1 MDTWSALW
9 VLLAWC
15 FSTRA
20 SWIDAVL
27 STYTETERSSEW
39 QPWYSLET
47 LKLVFNVSSEYQSCH
62 PDDLSVSVYI
72 CVSSCLWVDT
82 KGFVPSLPEWCMIF
96 FFWPLH
102 WLHNERDGV
111 SNHQPHDR
119 LRNRLFRCRSKKKT
133 KLRVTGL
140 GAGNWTGT
148 GEFPGQRASNAENVS
163 IWLRHF
169 ELVGGC
175 AFWAQI
181 PHKF

>member
-1 MDTWSALW
+1 MDVWSALW

-27 STYTETERSSEW
+27 STYIS
-39 QPWYSLET
+39 
-47 LKLVFNVSSEYQSCH
+47 VSSY
-62 PDDLSVSVYI
+62 
-72 CVSSCLWVDT
+72 LWVDT
-82 KGFVPSLPEWCMIF
+82 KGFVPSLPEWCMII

-140 GAGNWTGT
+140 GAGNSTGT
-148 GEFPGQRASNAENVS
+148 GEFRGQRASNAENVS
-163 IWLRHF
+163 IWLRHY

-175 AFWAQI
+175 VFWAQI
-181 PHKF
+181 PHKFYAFCAYIAPGQNTAPKTMFDPPNANQFYNLD